1 MRVKMDKFGVF
12 VCFALQPMYD
22 GFTASKNKEKVS
34 DLGIM
39 TFKHDLTVKVIT
51 FLCES
56 NISKLWN
63 TK

>member
-1 MRVKMDKFGVF
+1 MDKFEVF

-56 NISKLWN
+56 NICKLLD

>member
-1 MRVKMDKFGVF
+1 MDKFGVF
-12 VCFALQPMYD
+12 VCFALQSVYD
-22 GFTASKNKEKVS
+22 GFTASKNKEKMS
-34 DLGIM
+34 DLSIM

-56 NISKLWN
+56 NICKLLD